1 MSQKYFNF
9 NCKNLKDLDLFSKTP
24 ELYYKGKSQKSAL
37 IGRIFTVIYA
47 IIYAAFFIYKVI
59 RMYLKIDVS
68 FYETETYT
76 GEIPSLKLNNDL
88 FYGGFALQDPTT
100 GKTFI
105 DETIYYPVAIFR
117 MGHKDENNEWIWED
131 RILGTEKCKLEKFG
145 SKFRSIFADKLD
157 NMYCLSD
164 VDVTIQGHTT
174 YDVYS
179 FFYVLFYPCVNGVN
193 YRTNCQPYDKVAEKL
208 QNTFLTVKMQDI
220 ELTPQLYKNPVQVP
234 SRELSAPVMENLYN
248 NINAYFHIV
257 SIETDNDI
265 LGFEALSKIDVKRYF
280 KYDVTFMVNSINNN
294 SPLLTG
300 APYANILL
308 QLTEQMITI
317 DRTYT
322 KLIEV
327 LGDVG
332 GLMEFVFSFLKILSL
347 FLTEALYEKGLVNH
361 LFSFDIDKK
370 IISVKSLKKNKINN
384 FDLNESPN
392 ILQIPKIYEKIEPL
406 NKFSSQNNISNEIEL
421 TKRTHN
427 QLNEDFNFNKN
438 KIGNEK
444 VLAIRVPSLSKKKK
458 KIKLKKKA
466 TFSSKMNKIEINH
479 EINTLKSPLKSPKNE
494 NLEKEIELSYR
505 NKETNKGKE
514 NENSNIID
522 KFNFTKV
529 DKYLCCI
536 CIRKRTNMPNILID
550 EGMRLIS
557 ECLDIINIFKRAH
570 LENQLLDKID
580 NEEYIQ
586 MSDEC
591 KKSLKKV
598 YKSSYP
604 K

>member
-1 MSQKYFNF
+1 
-9 NCKNLKDLDLFSKTP
+9 
-24 ELYYKGKSQKSAL
+24 
-37 IGRIFTVIYA
+37 
-47 IIYAAFFIYKVI
+47 
-59 RMYLKIDVS
+59 
-68 FYETETYT
+68 
-76 GEIPSLKLNNDL
+76 
-88 FYGGFALQDPTT
+88 
-100 GKTFI
+100 
-105 DETIYYPVAIFR
+105 
-117 MGHKDENNEWIWED
+117 
-131 RILGTEKCKLEKFG
+131 
-145 SKFRSIFADKLD
+145 
-157 NMYCLSD
+157 
-164 VDVTIQGHTT
+164 
-174 YDVYS
+174 
-179 FFYVLFYPCVNGVN
+179 
-193 YRTNCQPYDKVAEKL
+193 
-208 QNTFLTVKMQDI
+208 
-220 ELTPQLYKNPVQVP
+220 
-234 SRELSAPVMENLYN
+234 
-248 NINAYFHIV
+248 
-257 SIETDNDI
+257 
-265 LGFEALSKIDVKRYF
+265 
-280 KYDVTFMVNSINNN
+280 
-294 SPLLTG
+294 
-300 APYANILL
+300 
-308 QLTEQMITI
+308 MITI

-327 LGDVG
+327 LGNVG

-406 NKFSSQNNISNEIEL
+406 NQFSSQNNISNEIEE
-421 TKRTHN
+421 TKRTN
-427 QLNEDFNFNKN
+427 NKLNEDFNFNKN

-444 VLAIRVPSLSKKKK
+444 VLAIRVPSLTKKKK

-505 NKETNKGKE
+505 NKEANKGKE

-529 DKYLCCI
+529 DKYLCFI

-570 LENQLLDKID
+570 LENQLLEKID